1 MKAVIIT
8 IGDEI
13 LIGQTIDTN
22 AAWLGKELNSRGVY
36 IEQIISIRDDENS
49 IHDAVSYGFKI
60 ADIVLMTGGLGP
72 TQDDITK
79 SSLCTYF
86 DTELILSEDVLANV
100 NKFVNKRGCGMN
112 ASNYSQAM
120 VPQSCH
126 VIQNNIGTAPIMEFR
141 YEGKY
146 LYSLPGVPFEMK
158 AAMSDSVFSL
168 IEDAFKLSPIFH
180 KTIMTFGMAEA
191 FLAEKLELW
200 VSSLPDYVKIAYLP
214 SPKEIKIRMSIYDT
228 TIPGWE
234 NEIDTAIIKLK
245 NEIPELIF
253 SENDAPLELALKDLL
268 LSNNL
273 TLATAESCTGGLIS
287 SKITSLSGSSEV
299 MKGGVVAYSNEIK
312 EHVLN
317 VSHDVLE
324 ANGAVS
330 KEVVTEMSE
339 NVKNLFN
346 TDCSIAVSGIA
357 GPNGGTEDKPVG
369 TTWIAVRFGNELVTK
384 KYNFGSTREVN
395 TLRATYSGMNMLF
408 QLVKT
413 GVVNIKP

>member
-22 AAWLGKELNSRGVY
+22 AAWLGKELNSRGISV
-36 IEQIISIRDDENS
+36 EQVISIRDDENS
-49 IHDAVSYGFKI
+49 IHEAIFKGFRL

-79 SSLCTYF
+79 SCLCTYF
-86 DTELILSEDVLANV
+86 DTELTLSEEVLANV
-100 NKFVNKRGCGMN
+100 NKFVNNRGCGMN
-112 ASNYSQAM
+112 DSNYSQAM
-120 VPQSCH
+120 VPQSCN
-126 VIQNNIGTAPIMEFR
+126 VIQNNLGTAPIMEFI
-141 YEGKY
+141 YNGKY

-158 AAMSDSVFSL
+158 AAMTDSVFPL

-191 FLAEKLELW
+191 FLAEKLEPW

-228 TIPGWE
+228 TIPGWK
-234 NEIDTAIIKLK
+234 NKIDTAIIKLK
-245 NEIPELIF
+245 DEIPECIF
-253 SENDAPLELALKDLL
+253 SETEVPLELALKDLL
-268 LSNNL
+268 ISNNL

-287 SKITSLSGSSEV
+287 SKITSLPGSSKV

-312 EHVLN
+312 ENVLN

-324 ANGAVS
+324 VNGAVS
-330 KEVVTEMSE
+330 EEVVTEMSE
-339 NVKNLFN
+339 NIKKLFN

-357 GPNGGTEDKPVG
+357 GPDGGSEEKPIG

-384 KYNFGSTREVN
+384 KFVYGGTREIN
-395 TLRATYSGMNMLF
+395 TLRATYTAMNLLF
-408 QLVKT
+408 RLVKS
-413 GVVNIKP
+413 